1 MMKFNEKGGKW
12 LTIAGRGRR
21 WGERFQKLIFKI
33 IKVDLEGECVILM
46 QCYSRTDAV
55 ENNTELLIH
64 LSMKRYA
71 VF

>member
-12 LTIAGRGRR
+12 LTIAGGGGR

-55 ENNTELLIH
+55 ENNTEILIH